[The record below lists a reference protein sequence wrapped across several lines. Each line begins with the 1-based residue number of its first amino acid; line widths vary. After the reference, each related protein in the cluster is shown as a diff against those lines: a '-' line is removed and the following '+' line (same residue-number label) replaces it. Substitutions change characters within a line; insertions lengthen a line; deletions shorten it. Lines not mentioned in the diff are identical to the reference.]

1 MSDDKAIQELQVKVA
16 FLEDSL
22 SKVSDEHYQQ
32 QRDLQSLKKQFEALL
47 EKLNLMS
54 SSASQEAEISDEK
67 PPHY

>member
-22 SKVSDEHYQQ
+22 SKVSDEYYQQ
-32 QRDLQSLKKQFEALL
+32 QRDLQRLKKQYDALL

-54 SSASQEAEISDEK
+54 SSASQESEISDDK

>member
-22 SKVSDEHYQQ
+22 SKVSDEYYQQ
-32 QRDLQSLKKQFEALL
+32 QRDLQRLKKQYDALL

-54 SSASQEAEISDEK
+54 SSAAQEAEISDDK